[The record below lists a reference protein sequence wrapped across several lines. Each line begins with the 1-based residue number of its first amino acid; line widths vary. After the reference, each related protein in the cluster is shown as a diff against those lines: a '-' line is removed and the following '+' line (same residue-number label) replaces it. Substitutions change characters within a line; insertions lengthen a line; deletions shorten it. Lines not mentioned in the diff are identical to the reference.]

1 MKQVEYTT
9 LLTTE
14 DLIDVRLMWEK
25 KGEITK
31 FSLNYRAMISGKW
44 IEIYRVDNYH
54 GFLHEQRYW
63 RNSEPIRLNEHL
75 SLNLVIKKYVTEIT
89 LNYQR
94 YRNYY
99 LENMKNG
106 RNEENEKKRR
116 TEHKRTEKKSRR
128 H

>member
-31 FSLNYRAMISGKW
+31 FSLNYRTMINGKW
-44 IEIYRVDNYH
+44 IEVYRVDNYH

-63 RNSEPIRLNEHL
+63 RSPEPIRLSEHL
-75 SLNLVIKKYVTEIT
+75 PLNLVIKKYVNEMV
-89 LNYQR
+89 LNFQR
-94 YRNYY
+94 YRYY
-99 LENMKNG
+99 
-106 RNEENEKKRR
+106 
-116 TEHKRTEKKSRR
+116 
-128 H
+128 